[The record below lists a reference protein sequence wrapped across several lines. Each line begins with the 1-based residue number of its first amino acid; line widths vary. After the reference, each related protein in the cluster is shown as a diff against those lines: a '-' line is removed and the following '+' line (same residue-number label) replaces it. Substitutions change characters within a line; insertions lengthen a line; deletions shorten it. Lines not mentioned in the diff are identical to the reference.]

1 MLRSGISGH
10 LQAPAS
16 VLKRRIKIVCPEK
29 KTPEVGAA
37 DFDLLRNVYIF
48 KQCDGFQQK
57 NGKSF
62 LHLS

>member
-1 MLRSGISGH
+1 M
-10 LQAPAS
+10 S
-16 VLKRRIKIVCPEK
+16 VQKK

-57 NGKSF
+57 TAN
-62 LHLS
+62 LSYICHDIQILSVRFRV